1 MPNTYDPRTI
11 QTDFDRLA
19 LVAQADGNDHN
30 SHYHGFLLKQI
41 APHCQN
47 ALEIGCGAGAFA
59 RLLATRTEHVL
70 ALDLSPE
77 MLRLANTRSA
87 QFKNIDF
94 QLADVMQYDLPPNH
108 FDCIVSIATL
118 HHLPMETMLSKMK
131 NALKQNGTLLV
142 LDLFQGESLAD
153 ILTSAVAVPV
163 NILLKLIQTGRLKE
177 SPEVRAAWND
187 HGQRDVYLTLSQ
199 VRQLSAAL
207 LPGAQV
213 KRHLLWRY
221 SLIWRKTLV
230 ETN

>member
-1 MPNTYDPRTI
+1 MPDTYDPRTI

-30 SHYHGFLLKQI
+30 SHYHRFLLKHV

-77 MLRLANTRSA
+77 MLRLAQTRST
-87 QFKNIDF
+87 QYKNIDF
-94 QLADVMQYDLPPNH
+94 QLADVMQCDLPTNH

-131 NALKQNGTLLV
+131 NALKENGTLLI

-153 ILTSAVAVPV
+153 ILTSVVAIPV
-163 NILLKLIQTGRLKE
+163 NILLKLIKTGHLRE
-177 SPEVRAAWND
+177 PAVVRAAWEE

-199 VRQLSAAL
+199 IRQYCAAL
-207 LPGAQV
+207 LPDAQV
-213 KRHLLWRY
+213 QRHLLWRY
-221 SLIWRKTLV
+221 SVVWRKTLV